1 MTQARSTMSIAVA
14 IPCYKVTQHVLE
26 VIRAVPA
33 SVARIYAVD
42 DACPEGS
49 GAFIQANCTDPRV
62 QVLFNPENR
71 GVGGAVVTAY
81 QQAIADGM
89 DIVVKIDGDGQMDPA
104 LLPQFVRPIIAGRAD
119 YTKGNRFFRPESVRG
134 MPPVRLFGNAVL
146 SFMTKLSCGYWT
158 IMDPTNGYTAV
169 HTSVLRELPL
179 DKLERRYF
187 FETDM
192 LFRLNTLR
200 AVVRDVPMDS
210 VYADEESNLKIGS
223 VLPEFLKKHASRL
236 LRRYAYSY
244 FVRDFNAG
252 SIYSIFG
259 LLLLAWGSLF
269 GARQWIHSALG
280 RPAGHQRHG
289 HAGRASRHGG
299 YPVPGGLP
307 APRREQRADGTTEP
321 ATGGRARAGYGPPSR
336 GPAVTRMSSAVPA
349 PAEDASP
356 TLPWIFCG
364 LVLPMIL
371 YAARMVGV
379 LVQTE
384 IPFDSLHTYLPP
396 GAAATGRRCPCF
408 QHRGLLQ
415 GRSRHRGVHGAG
427 RCRPGA
433 HQVREPRHFPG
444 GTGPGLRC
452 RAQDRRTYRRGG
464 GRLAVCASAHAGGGG
479 WHAAGRVPVHL
490 PRGRLAVGIELR
502 SPGLAGST
510 RSPAPGGRSAPCRP
524 GACRGHADTGHLHVL
539 AAVRRPGFSAGG
551 VAHARWNARRGA
563 ALRGHPPAGDRT
575 GRYLRPAAERRLRP
589 PDGGDRQWRGPSTSA
604 AIRCCPATNHPSSAW
619 GTTK

>member
-384 IPFDSLHTYLPP
+384 IPFDSLHTYLPLARQLLEEGARVFSTADSYKVAP
-396 GAAATGRRCPCF
+396 GTVVYMALAGADPVLIKSANLAISLAALALAFDAAHRIGGRIAA
-408 QHRGLLQ
+408 
-415 GRSRHRGVHGAG
+415 VAAG
-427 RCRPGA
+427 WLYALPHMLVEA
-433 HQVREPRHFPG
+433 G
-444 GTGPGLRC
+444 GTLLGESPFIFLVAVWLWASSC
-452 RAQDRRTYRRGG
+452 AAQD
-464 GRLAVCASAHAGGGG
+464 
-479 WHAAGRVPVHL
+479 
-490 PRGRLAVGIELR
+490 
-502 SPGLAGST
+502 
-510 RSPAPGGRSAPCRP
+510 
-524 GACRGHADTGHLHVL
+524 
-539 AAVRRPGFSAGG
+539 
-551 VAHARWNARRGA
+551 
-563 ALRGHPPAGDRT
+563 
-575 GRYLRPAAERRLRP
+575 
-589 PDGGDRQWRGPSTSA
+589 WRGPRA
-604 AIRCCPATNHPSSAW
+604 RLLQAGVVLLQAW
-619 GTTK
+619 RLPRPR